1 MNKIYEW
8 IEREVQM
15 YSAIKRVRELHVKGY
30 DNACQ
35 VCIKGLDYDE
45 YLPVYEEY
53 PCPTIQ
59 ALDGS
64 NECWT

>member
-1 MNKIYEW
+1 MLQSIKEL
-8 IEREVQM
+8 Q
-15 YSAIKRVRELHVKGY
+15 SAIDRVRNLHVADY

-59 ALDGS
+59 ALDGN
-64 NECWT
+64 NET